1 MSALKQVTRGRTT
14 IVIAHRLS
22 TVTDADEILV
32 LNQGQIVEQG
42 SHHALLNIPDSLYS
56 SMWYRQ
62 SLNRDEYEEWL
73 KSQEAKAG

>member
-56 SMWYRQ
+56 SMWHRQ

-73 KSQEAKAG
+73 KSKEAKAG

>member
-1 MSALKQVTRGRTT
+1 MSALKQVTCGRTT